1 MSADNASRTVD
12 GWMKENRVPLAAQ
25 ADGGRPGRPRE
36 AMPSRLIRMELALA
50 CVPPA
55 RAPIRPS
62 LT

>member
-1 MSADNASRTVD
+1 MAPATEREPTAYSSQHRLMEAV
-12 GWMKENRVPLAAQ
+12 Q
-25 ADGGRPGRPRE
+25 ADPE